1 MKSVLLN
8 APNDY
13 SYQETQ
19 IPKCP
24 EGGLLLKV
32 HAVGLC
38 GSDLRKLKHGSSRYE
53 YPMQLGHEVA
63 GEIVESQDKSGRFKV
78 GDRIAPAIGV
88 TCNECYFCKKN
99 QPNMCENLKTIAL
112 GYSNNPDDMGG
123 YAQYMPI
130 NSSVVNDGLILKIPE
145 NITYEQA
152 AMVEP
157 FTGVFNGQSLFPT
170 DEGDTAL
177 VIGAGPIGSMH
188 TEMLKNRG
196 VKTILADFS
205 DTRLEIAKQA
215 VSPDYIINPNEKD
228 LLEFT
233 KSVTEGRGADVV
245 IVACSSNQAQQDS
258 IYLVR
263 KGGHVVFYGGLP
275 EDKPMSMV
283 DGNRI
288 HYGQIRIHGSFGSG
302 LQEYKDALDKFISGE
317 IKPEK
322 YVTSM
327 KLSEF
332 HKAVEKVEKGEVLK
346 VVFNPWEE

>member
-13 SYQETQ
+13 SYQDAP

-38 GSDLRKLKHGSSRYE
+38 GSDLRKLKNGSKSYK
-53 YPMQLGHEVA
+53 YPMQLGHEIA
-63 GEIVESQDKSGRFKV
+63 GEVVESQDKSGRFKV
-78 GDRIAPAIGV
+78 GDRIVPAVGV
-88 TCNECYFCKKN
+88 PCGECFFCKKGLG
-99 QPNMCENLKTIAL
+99 NMCKSLKTIGL
-112 GYSNNPDDMGG
+112 GYSNDPDDMGG

-145 NITYEQA
+145 HITYDQA
-152 AMVEP
+152 AMIEP
-157 FTGVFNGQSLFPT
+157 FTGVFNAQGLFPAE
-170 DEGDTAL
+170 EGDIAL
-177 VIGAGPIGSMH
+177 VVGAGPIGSMH
-188 TEMLKNRG
+188 IEMLKNRG

-205 DTRLEIAKQA
+205 SKRLELAKEA
-215 VSPDYIINPNEKD
+215 VNPEYIINSGEQD

-233 KSVTEGRGADVV
+233 KSVTDGRGADIV
-245 IVACSSNQAQQDS
+245 IVACSSNKAQEES
-258 IYLVR
+258 IFLVR

-275 EDKPMSMV
+275 EDKPIAQL

-288 HYGQIRIHGSFGSG
+288 HYGQITIYGTFGSG
-302 LQEYKDALDKFISGE
+302 LQAYEDAMEKFDSGE

-322 YVTSM
+322 YITRMS
-327 KLSEF
+327 LSEF
-332 HKAVEKVEKGEVLK
+332 KEAVNKVEKGEVLK
-346 VVFNPWEE
+346 VVLKPWE